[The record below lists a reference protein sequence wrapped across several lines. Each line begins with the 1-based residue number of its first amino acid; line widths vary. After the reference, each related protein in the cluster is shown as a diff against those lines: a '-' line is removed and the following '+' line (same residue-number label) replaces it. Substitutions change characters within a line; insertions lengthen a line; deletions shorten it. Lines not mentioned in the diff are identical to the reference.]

1 MYNSPSDP
9 PGNGEG
15 SHNAWAVLS
24 NTEKWISNTLQA
36 ANTGAVGANN
46 PYARKEV
53 SYVCENQSLGS
64 MIVAGIFRR
73 LKDARE
79 QGEAHGDA
87 EIERS
92 ETQGSSLRAFGLFMF
107 QKVDFSLTIATTPF
121 PSFLYFESGESYN
134 PSTMRQTQVVVI
146 PSNPSFSESFTVF
159 DELVETINQ
168 ARRNARDYITDTDED
183 EDNRSWSVAINCAHL
198 HPTFGERSPAQ
209 QLQDMKDEDEAGE
222 VDVNLEQYKK
232 MRLQARRSP
241 YPTVVIEVRAQPTPD
256 FSESPAPS
264 TKQQHSDE
272 SGVSAADIQKLEAL
286 FGKQAA
292 INSKDSESS
301 FWDAVGNSIEEVAA
315 VTPLKLGEQWI
326 ASHANPPTAAAFT
339 ETGTPHVDAAYE
351 FVFTNLA
358 MLQESSVEKQYLVMP
373 NFLSAAATS
382 FEKFATQVHKISSTL
397 PDLGVVTVDTFHP
410 EHIDPA
416 KRSPMPILSLS
427 LSN

>member
-1 MYNSPSDP
+1 
-9 PGNGEG
+9 
-15 SHNAWAVLS
+15 
-24 NTEKWISNTLQA
+24 
-36 ANTGAVGANN
+36 
-46 PYARKEV
+46 
-53 SYVCENQSLGS
+53 
-64 MIVAGIFRR
+64 
-73 LKDARE
+73 
-79 QGEAHGDA
+79 
-87 EIERS
+87 
-92 ETQGSSLRAFGLFMF
+92 
-107 QKVDFSLTIATTPF
+107 
-121 PSFLYFESGESYN
+121 
-134 PSTMRQTQVVVI
+134 MRQTQVVVI

-168 ARRNARDYITDTDED
+168 ARRNARDYITDTDDD
-183 EDNRSWSVAINCAHL
+183 EDDRSWSVAINCAHL
-198 HPTFGERSPAQ
+198 HPNFGERSPAQ
-209 QLQDMKDEDEAGE
+209 QLQDLKEEDEAGE
-222 VDVNLEQYKK
+222 VDVNLEQYKS

-256 FSESPAPS
+256 FNESPAPAS
-264 TKQQHSDE
+264 KQHPADE

-292 INSKDSESS
+292 INDKDSESS

-339 ETGTPHVDAAYE
+339 ETGTPYVDAAYE
-351 FVFTNLA
+351 FVFTNIA

-397 PDLGVVTVDTFHP
+397 PDLGGVTVDTFHP

-427 LSN
+427 MSN